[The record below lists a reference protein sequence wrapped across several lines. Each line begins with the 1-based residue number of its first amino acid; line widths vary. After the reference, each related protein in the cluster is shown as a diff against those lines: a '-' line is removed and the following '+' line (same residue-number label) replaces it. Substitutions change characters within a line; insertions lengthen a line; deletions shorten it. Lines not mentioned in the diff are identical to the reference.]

1 MDYDTILTELG
12 EFGWWQRA
20 NTLLLWLPA
29 LAAGANVM
37 VASFSVMQPPKY
49 RCKMTHCDNDNF
61 TFGDFEESEI
71 FPVVGDTNS
80 SEDGPTYNYCKFY
93 EPKLVEGV
101 CSFNKD
107 NVIDCAP
114 DAEFTFAP
122 FNMDSSVA
130 TENNMYCSQ
139 YIWTPTI
146 DSFFMIGLLAGS
158 FIFGVLSDKIGRRHT
173 LLLAT
178 LTCALGNL
186 AGAFVSNKW
195 GYAALRVLGGAGGE
209 GAFVLA
215 FTMSLEYS
223 GVAERVPGLPWV
235 TYSTLLANMISI
247 PFAMGEML
255 PTVIGYFVR
264 DWSMFQLA
272 VSIFMLV
279 TCLSWFLLPE
289 SPRYL
294 ISQGKVSQ
302 VTKVLEKAAKRNGVS
317 LSPEVMAAKKDFE
330 GEAKKEEEE
339 LEVYGLTDMFRGSQ
353 LKITI
358 AFFITWPVITLL
370 YYGLTLSADNIEIS
384 PNLYISYVAVAA
396 IEVPAYI
403 ALPLIIDVWGRKP
416 LFVCCQL
423 FPGIFCIIA
432 AFLTPGTAIYAILA
446 LSAKLGAAMA
456 FNVTFMFTAQLYP
469 TSIRNSAVG
478 MCSTVARL
486 GGLMAPWIGRYLTNP
501 VVFEDPL
508 PELLPLCLFGGFG
521 VLGGLCALLLP
532 EPLGF
537 PLPNTFE
544 DIEQIKKG
552 GKSIWKCGA
561 ESKTFSKS

>member
-1 MDYDTILTELG
+1 MGKDLVACHKMDYDTILTELG

-49 RCKMTHCDNDNF
+49 RYKMTHCDNDDF

-130 TENNMYCSQ
+130 TENNMYCGQ

-446 LSAKLGAAMA
+446 LVAK
-456 FNVTFMFTAQLYP
+456 
-469 TSIRNSAVG
+469 
-478 MCSTVARL
+478 L

-501 VVFEDPL
+501 VVFGDPL